1 VNQYDFYEYI
11 HKLHRFVETQDR
23 KLKQLEQLVRTLEED
38 INQLKSKP
46 SIQVEKIEYKFDQ
59 LKVETLEGTLNI
71 GLNPTDL
78 QGIED
83 FAVAG
88 QQVANQPLSPAAKFQ
103 SNMRIEEPILQ
114 SLESEVSSVIQKYE
128 SEKNIKVDDSY
139 ITFILGDIKRQLPS
153 RIEYYLNQIPNDQR
167 VEEQMSVQE
176 NRIVELIKNDIQKGI
191 ITFLETNPIDK
202 KG

>member
-1 VNQYDFYEYI
+1 MNQYDFYEYI
-11 HKLHRFVETQDR
+11 HKLHRFVETQDM

-83 FAVAG
+83 FAVTG
-88 QQVANQPLSPAAKFQ
+88 QQVGNQPLSPAAKFQ
-103 SNMRIEEPILQ
+103 CNMRIEEPILQ

-167 VEEQMSVQE
+167 VEEQMSVHE

-191 ITFLETNPIDK
+191 ITFLETNPSDM